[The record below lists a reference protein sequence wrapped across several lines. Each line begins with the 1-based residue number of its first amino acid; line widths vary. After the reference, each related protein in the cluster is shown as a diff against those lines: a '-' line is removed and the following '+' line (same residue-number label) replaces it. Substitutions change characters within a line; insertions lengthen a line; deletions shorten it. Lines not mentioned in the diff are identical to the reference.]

1 VERDAFLGPLFTF
14 GAVLVVVGVR
24 RRSRFLFA
32 AGVAAIAADQ
42 RLAAAQRLNR
52 RLAKPALDI

>member
-1 VERDAFLGPLFTF
+1 VKRDVFLGPLFAL

-24 RRSRFLFA
+24 RRSRFLGS

-42 RLAAAQRLNR
+42 KLPAAQRLNR
-52 RLAKPALDI
+52 RLAKPASGV